1 MHASPRDFFATRP
14 CFALVFLSGGSLFS
28 VVIREDGSLEFFGPA
43 DFLRTFIL
51 YFSLRVVMQKVPLCS
66 HMALRSKVEMVTNLT
81 PVLLSDPAQYVTE
94 LFEIGECINLF
105 KQARRYVL
113 GQIRLN
119 SDQLDAHTH
128 ELLAQW
134 IDLLADLSPL
144 EEQICHEISA
154 ASRL

>member
-1 MHASPRDFFATRP
+1 
-14 CFALVFLSGGSLFS
+14 
-28 VVIREDGSLEFFGPA
+28 
-43 DFLRTFIL
+43 
-51 YFSLRVVMQKVPLCS
+51 MQNVPLCS
-66 HMALRSKVEMVTNLT
+66 HMTLRSKIKMVANLT
-81 PVLLSDPAQYVTE
+81 PMLLSDPAKYMTE

-134 IDLLADLSPL
+134 IHLLTDLSPL
-144 EEQICHEISA
+144 ERQICHEISA
-154 ASRL
+154 ASRR